1 MLTIVKKVIDDEDI
15 IITIDT
21 LITDYINNI
30 TNCREKLI
38 ALVGIKDSLI
48 TGTIDMINSFKSI
61 LNKNLSDII
70 CANDNISKLPY
81 GKTLTCARD
90 SALPSKSNIND
101 YKETLDNIYNIHDKL
116 LKIQLIFV
124 LIIYNLE
131 KDGLTI
137 ITNKEIYAYSAILYK
152 ILDNLLILILKILK
166 NIRIYDKDISKYRY
180 SISVRRFYN
189 NMKDS
194 DIIQSYIITTN
205 DNYLFDIDNFPEL
218 QNLNMY
224 SNRLPSSLEKL
235 DINEISE
242 VEINQKESEIKTLV
256 AEFASIDKIENFE
269 KLSIKEKI
277 SDNKKD
283 YNKEYEQILTN
294 SLNDIYI
301 QDERLPDNKYKA
313 MLRHPPS
320 PH

>member
-1 MLTIVKKVIDDEDI
+1 M
-15 IITIDT
+15 
-21 LITDYINNI
+21 N
-30 TNCREKLI
+30 
-38 ALVGIKDSLI
+38 
-48 TGTIDMINSFKSI
+48 
-61 LNKNLSDII
+61 
-70 CANDNISKLPY
+70 
-81 GKTLTCARD
+81 
-90 SALPSKSNIND
+90 
-101 YKETLDNIYNIHDKL
+101 
-116 LKIQLIFV
+116 
-124 LIIYNLE
+124 
-131 KDGLTI
+131 
-137 ITNKEIYAYSAILYK
+137 
-152 ILDNLLILILKILK
+152 
-166 NIRIYDKDISKYRY
+166 
-180 SISVRRFYN
+180 
-189 NMKDS
+189 DS

-205 DNYLFDIDNFPEL
+205 DDYLFDIDNFPEL

-256 AEFASIDKIENFE
+256 AEFASIDKIENFS

-313 MLRHPPS
+313 MLRLPPS

>member
-1 MLTIVKKVIDDEDI
+1 M
-15 IITIDT
+15 
-21 LITDYINNI
+21 N
-30 TNCREKLI
+30 
-38 ALVGIKDSLI
+38 
-48 TGTIDMINSFKSI
+48 
-61 LNKNLSDII
+61 
-70 CANDNISKLPY
+70 
-81 GKTLTCARD
+81 
-90 SALPSKSNIND
+90 
-101 YKETLDNIYNIHDKL
+101 
-116 LKIQLIFV
+116 
-124 LIIYNLE
+124 
-131 KDGLTI
+131 
-137 ITNKEIYAYSAILYK
+137 
-152 ILDNLLILILKILK
+152 
-166 NIRIYDKDISKYRY
+166 
-180 SISVRRFYN
+180 
-189 NMKDS
+189 DS

-242 VEINQKESEIKTLV
+242 VDINQKESEIKTLV
-256 AEFASIDKIENFE
+256 AEFASIDKIENFS

-313 MLRHPPS
+313 MLRLPPS